1 VDDARALPPG
11 RPGGDSACARSC
23 CCWPTSLFSR
33 GSPWPRR
40 PLRSASRHTALS
52 RSQIGTGTDASTAK
66 SSIAGRWRVFYFLD
80 LNRDGVL
87 VIEEIANVRPEAF
100 RAADGNGAGK
110 LSLEEYVN
118 ARFKDFEAI
127 DANGDGVITK
137 DELDR
142 WLTR

>member
-1 VDDARALPPG
+1 MPERCRPVGHGRLRIRPLVLLLASVVLPRGARVAQTLPPISEQTHRAFAETDRNGDG
-11 RPGGDSACARSC
+11 RIDREE
-23 CCWPTSLFSR
+23 FH
-33 GSPWPRR
+33 RR
-40 PLRSASRHTALS
+40 
-52 RSQIGTGTDASTAK
+52 I
-66 SSIAGRWRVFYFLD
+66 
-80 LNRDGVL
+80 L

-100 RAADGNGAGK
+100 RAADRNGDGK

-142 WLTR
+142 